1 MKENVKSRLDEIKSA
16 FPHEEKQIQ
25 KAETLAAL
33 IKEIRYNFVRY
44 CYNKMLTT
52 EIINRFHEF
61 NDNEIYAD
69 CNAYKGYVLLSA
81 DADFEIVGSTEVVA
95 INNAKVIAY
104 KGVKVIAYDDVEV
117 ISNSALVIA
126 KDYSYVRASS
136 YSEVYAYDNTD
147 IDAYGNSCIN
157 SYGETNIHAHDDVH
171 IMMYNADYVW
181 ATDNVYIKSLFKP
194 KKICL
199 HNAAI
204 NYAQQEH
211 KVYYSS
217 SSPLKFEKT
226 K

>member
-1 MKENVKSRLDEIKSA
+1 MEENVKRLEEIKSA

-33 IKEIRYNFVRY
+33 IKEIRYNFVHY
-44 CYNKMLTT
+44 CYNKVLTT

-69 CNAYKGYVLLSA
+69 YNAVKGHVLLST
-81 DADFEIVGSTEVVA
+81 DADFAIVGSTEVVA
-95 INNAKVIAY
+95 INNAKVTAY
-104 KGVKVIAYDDVEV
+104 NGVTVRAYNDAEV
-117 ISNSALVIA
+117 VSYSAFVIA
-126 KDYSYVRASS
+126 KDSSYVKAYA
-136 YSEVYAYDNTD
+136 YSIVNAYDNAD
-147 IDAYGNSCIN
+147 IDAYDNACIN
-157 SYGETNIHAHDDVH
+157 SYGETNIHAHNDVH
-171 IMMYNADYVW
+171 IMLHNSDYVW

-194 KKICL
+194 KKMWL

-211 KVYYSS
+211 KMYYSS

>member
-1 MKENVKSRLDEIKSA
+1 MEENIKRLEEIKSA
-16 FPHEEKQIQ
+16 FPHDAKQIQ
-25 KAETLAAL
+25 KAETLADL
-33 IKEIRYNFVRY
+33 IKGIRCNFVRY
-44 CYNKMLTT
+44 CYNKVLTT

-69 CNAYKGYVLLSA
+69 YNAVKGHVLLST
-81 DADFEIVGSTEVVA
+81 DADFAIVGSTEVVA
-95 INNAKVIAY
+95 INNAKVTAY
-104 KGVKVIAYDDVEV
+104 NGVTVRAYNDAEV
-117 ISNSALVIA
+117 VSYSAYVIA
-126 KDYSYVRASS
+126 KEYSYVKAYE
-136 YSEVYAYDNTD
+136 YSHVDAYDNTD
-147 IDAYGNSCIN
+147 IDAYGNSCIV

-171 IMMYNADYVW
+171 IMLHNSDYVW

-194 KKICL
+194 KKMWL

>member
-1 MKENVKSRLDEIKSA
+1 MEENIKRLDEIKSA

-33 IKEIRYNFVRY
+33 IKEIRYNFVHY
-44 CYNKMLTT
+44 CYNKVLTT

-61 NDNEIYAD
+61 NDNDIYAD
-69 CNAYKGYVLLSA
+69 YNAVKGHVLLSA
-81 DADFEIVGSTEVVA
+81 DANFEIVGSTEVVA
-95 INNAKVIAY
+95 INN
-104 KGVKVIAYDDVEV
+104 VKVTAFNGVTVRAYNDAEV
-117 ISNSALVIA
+117 LSCGACVIA
-126 KDYSYVRASS
+126 KEYSYVQARL
-136 YSEVYAYDNTD
+136 YSHVDAYDNTD
-147 IDAYGNSCIN
+147 IDAYDNSCIV
-157 SYGETNIHAHDDVH
+157 SYGETNIHAHNDVH
-171 IMMYNADYVW
+171 IMLHNSDYVW

-194 KKICL
+194 KKMWL

>member
-1 MKENVKSRLDEIKSA
+1 MEENVKRLEEIKSA
-16 FPHEEKQIQ
+16 FPHDEKQIQ
-25 KAETLAAL
+25 KAETLSDL
-33 IKEIRYNFVRY
+33 MKEIRYSFIHY
-44 CYNKMLTT
+44 CYNKVLTT

-69 CNAYKGYVLLSA
+69 CNAYKGHVLLSA

-95 INNAKVIAY
+95 INNAKVTAH
-104 KGVKVIAYDDVEV
+104 KGVVVHAFNDADVV
-117 ISNSALVIA
+117 SYSSFVIA
-126 KDYSYVRASS
+126 KEYSHVIAHL
-136 YSEVYAYDNTD
+136 YSHVDAYDNTD
-147 IDAYGNSCIN
+147 IDAYDNACIN

-171 IMMYNADYVW
+171 IMLYNSDYVW

-194 KKICL
+194 KKMWL
-199 HNAAI
+199 RNAAI

>member
-1 MKENVKSRLDEIKSA
+1 MEENIKSRLDEIKSA

-25 KAETLAAL
+25 KAETLADL
-33 IKEIRYNFVRY
+33 IKEIRYNFVHY
-44 CYNKMLTT
+44 CYTKVLTT

-61 NDNEIYAD
+61 NENEIYAD
-69 CNAYKGYVLLSA
+69 YNAVKGHVLLST
-81 DADFEIVGSTEVVA
+81 DAGFEIVGSTKVVA
-95 INNAKVIAY
+95 INN
-104 KGVKVIAYDDVEV
+104 VKVTAYNGVTVRAFNDAEV
-117 ISNSALVIA
+117 FSYSACVIA
-126 KDYSYVRASS
+126 KDSSYVKAYA
-136 YSEVYAYDNTD
+136 YSIVNAYDNAD
-147 IDAYGNSCIN
+147 IDAYDNACIN
-157 SYGETNIHAHDDVH
+157 SYGETNIHAHNNVH
-171 IMMYNADYVW
+171 IMLYNADYVW

-194 KKICL
+194 KKMWL

>member
-1 MKENVKSRLDEIKSA
+1 MEENVKSRLDEIKSA
-16 FPHEEKQIQ
+16 FPHDEKQIQ
-25 KAETLAAL
+25 KAETLADL
-33 IKEIRYNFVRY
+33 IREIRYSFIHY
-44 CYNKMLTT
+44 CYNKVLTT

-69 CNAYKGYVLLSA
+69 CNAFKGHVLLSA

-95 INNAKVIAY
+95 INNAKVTAH
-104 KGVKVIAYDDVEV
+104 KSVVVHAFNDAEV
-117 ISNSALVIA
+117 VSYSSFVIA
-126 KDYSYVRASS
+126 KEYSHVIAHL
-136 YSEVYAYDNTD
+136 YSHVDAYDNTD
-147 IDAYGNSCIN
+147 IDAYDNACIN
-157 SYGETNIHAHDDVH
+157 SYGETNIHAHNDVH
-171 IMMYNADYVW
+171 IMLHNSDYVW

-194 KKICL
+194 KKMWL

>member
-1 MKENVKSRLDEIKSA
+1 MEENVKSRLDEIKSA
-16 FPHEEKQIQ
+16 FPHDEKQIQ
-25 KAETLAAL
+25 KAETLADL

-44 CYNKMLTT
+44 CYNKILTT

-69 CNAYKGYVLLSA
+69 YNAVKGHVLLST
-81 DADFEIVGSTEVVA
+81 DADFAIVGSTEVVA
-95 INNAKVIAY
+95 INN
-104 KGVKVIAYDDVEV
+104 VKVTAFNGVTVRAYNDAEV
-117 ISNSALVIA
+117 LSCGAWVIA
-126 KDYSYVRASS
+126 KEYSYVNARS
-136 YSEVYAYDNTD
+136 YSHVDAYDNTD
-147 IDAYGNSCIN
+147 IDAYDNSCIV
-157 SYGETNIHAHDDVH
+157 SYGETNIHAHDNVH
-171 IMMYNADYVW
+171 IMLHNSDYVW

-194 KKICL
+194 KKMWL

>member
-1 MKENVKSRLDEIKSA
+1 MEENVKRLEEIKSA

-25 KAETLAAL
+25 KAETLADL
-33 IKEIRYNFVRY
+33 IKEIRCNFVRY
-44 CYNKMLTT
+44 CYNKVLTT

-69 CNAYKGYVLLSA
+69 YNAVKGHVLLST
-81 DADFEIVGSTEVVA
+81 DADFVIVGSTEVVA
-95 INNAKVIAY
+95 INNAKVTAY
-104 KGVKVIAYDDVEV
+104 NGVTVRAFNDAEV
-117 ISNSALVIA
+117 DSYNAFVIA
-126 KDYSYVRASS
+126 KDNSYVKAYA
-136 YSEVYAYDNTD
+136 YSNVKAYDNAD
-147 IDAYGNSCIN
+147 IDAYDNACIN
-157 SYGETNIHAHDDVH
+157 SYCETNIHAHNDVH
-171 IMMYNADYVW
+171 IMLYGADYVW
-181 ATDNVYIKSLFKP
+181 ATDNGYIKSLFKP
-194 KKICL
+194 KKMWL

>member
-1 MKENVKSRLDEIKSA
+1 MEENIKRLEEIKSA

-33 IKEIRYNFVRY
+33 IKEIRYNFVQY
-44 CYNKMLTT
+44 CYNKVLTT

-69 CNAYKGYVLLSA
+69 CNAYKGHVLLSA
-81 DADFEIVGSTEVVA
+81 DANFEIVGSTEVVA
-95 INNAKVIAY
+95 INN
-104 KGVKVIAYDDVEV
+104 VKVTAFDGVTVRAYNDAEV
-117 ISNSALVIA
+117 LSCGALVIA
-126 KDYSYVRASS
+126 KEYSYVNARS
-136 YSEVYAYDNTD
+136 YSHVDAYDNTD
-147 IDAYGNSCIN
+147 IDAYDNTCIN
-157 SYGETNIHAHDDVH
+157 SFGETHIHAHDNVH
-171 IMMYNADYVW
+171 IMLHNSDYVW
-181 ATDNVYIKSLFKP
+181 ATDNVFIKSLFKP
-194 KKICL
+194 KKMWL

>member
-1 MKENVKSRLDEIKSA
+1 MEENVKSRLDEIKSA
-16 FPHEEKQIQ
+16 FPKDEKQIQ
-25 KAETLAAL
+25 KAETLADL

-44 CYNKMLTT
+44 CYNKVLTI

-69 CNAYKGYVLLSA
+69 YNAVKGHVLLST
-81 DADFEIVGSTEVVA
+81 DADFAIVGSTEVVA
-95 INNAKVIAY
+95 INNAKVTAY
-104 KGVKVIAYDDVEV
+104 NGVTVRAYNDAEV
-117 ISNSALVIA
+117 VSYGACVIA
-126 KDYSYVRASS
+126 KEYSYVNARS
-136 YSEVYAYDNTD
+136 YSHVDAYDNTD
-147 IDAYGNSCIN
+147 IDAYDNSCIV
-157 SYGETNIHAHDDVH
+157 SYGETNIHAHDNVH
-171 IMMYNADYVW
+171 IMLHNSDYVW

-194 KKICL
+194 KKMWL

>member
-1 MKENVKSRLDEIKSA
+1 MEENVKSRLDEIKSA
-16 FPHEEKQIQ
+16 FPHDEKQIQ

-33 IKEIRYNFVRY
+33 IKEIRYNFVHY
-44 CYNKMLTT
+44 CYNKVLTS

-61 NDNEIYAD
+61 NDNAIYAD
-69 CNAYKGYVLLSA
+69 CNAYKGHVLLSA
-81 DADFEIVGSTEVVA
+81 DANFEIVGSTEVVA
-95 INNAKVIAY
+95 INN
-104 KGVKVIAYDDVEV
+104 VKVTAFNGVTVRAYNDAEV
-117 ISNSALVIA
+117 LSCGAWVVA
-126 KDYSYVRASS
+126 KEYSYVQARS
-136 YSEVYAYDNTD
+136 YSHVDAYDNTD
-147 IDAYGNSCIN
+147 IDAYDNSCII
-157 SYGETNIHAHDDVH
+157 SFGETNIHAHDNVH
-171 IMMYNADYVW
+171 IMLHNADYVW

-194 KKICL
+194 KKMWL

>member
-1 MKENVKSRLDEIKSA
+1 MEENVKRLEEIKSA
-16 FPHEEKQIQ
+16 FPKDAELIQ

-33 IKEIRYNFVRY
+33 IKEIRCNFVRY
-44 CYNKMLTT
+44 CYNKVLTT

-69 CNAYKGYVLLSA
+69 YNAVKGHVLLST
-81 DADFEIVGSTEVVA
+81 DANFEIVGSTEVVA
-95 INNAKVIAY
+95 INNAKVTAFNGVTVHAY
-104 KGVKVIAYDDVEV
+104 NDAEV
-117 ISNSALVIA
+117 LSCGAWVVA
-126 KDYSYVRASS
+126 KEYSYVQARL
-136 YSEVYAYDNTD
+136 YSHVDAYDNTD
-147 IDAYGNSCIN
+147 IDAYDNSCIV
-157 SYGETNIHAHDDVH
+157 SYGETNIHAHDNVH
-171 IMMYNADYVW
+171 IMLHNSDYVW

-194 KKICL
+194 KKMWL